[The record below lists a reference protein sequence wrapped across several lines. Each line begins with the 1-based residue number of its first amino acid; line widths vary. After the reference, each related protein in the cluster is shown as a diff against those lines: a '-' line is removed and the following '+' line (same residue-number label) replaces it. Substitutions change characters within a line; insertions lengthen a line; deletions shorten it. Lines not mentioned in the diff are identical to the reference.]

1 MLKIIRRVLR
11 LSGNLS
17 KRIWGSFFCS
27 FLESMFG
34 LLPIVAVFFVLNQLQ
49 SGLEITGQTWGIVPY
64 PDYRRTCAAQHFQIS
79 RVSPAK
85 YRRI

>member
-17 KRIWGSFFCS
+17 KGIWGSFFCG

-49 SGLEITGQTWGIVPY
+49 SGLEITGQTGGIVI
-64 PDYRRTCAAQHFQIS
+64 TLI
-79 RVSPAK
+79 
-85 YRRI
+85 

>member
-17 KRIWGSFFCS
+17 KRIWGSFFCG

-34 LLPIVAVFFVLNQLQ
+34 LLPIVAAFFVLNQLPARL
-49 SGLEITGQTWGIVPY
+49 G
-64 PDYRRTCAAQHFQIS
+64 
-79 RVSPAK
+79 VSFLP
-85 YRRI
+85 

>member
-17 KRIWGSFFCS
+17 KRIWGSFFCG

-49 SGLEITGQTWGIVPY
+49 WPVLWLSAFVLAQTAE
-64 PDYRRTCAAQHFQIS
+64 RRMIPRLLTF
-79 RVSPAK
+79 
-85 YRRI
+85 RRQQMQNR